1 VLSAIAYIVTLSG
14 ANWGLDHIP
23 LPSLRSAKEARDNYL
38 EYMQEFLQD
47 KVEEVRRGDR
57 EKGMD
62 IMGSLVATSYQDK
75 QDKGKGKGVQLDDSE
90 IIGNAFVMF
99 LAGHETTANIMH
111 FTLLELANNPAV
123 QRQLQH
129 DIDTIL
135 GRDTDPS
142 TWNYEEKI
150 NAMQASMIGAVM
162 NETLR
167 VLPPVTEVP
176 KKTAQPQTITVDGVK
191 HTLPPEMYIGLVVT
205 AGTRNP
211 RVWPTKPSKIT
222 NAPNDLA
229 DWVPER
235 WFRPNI
241 NSSETN
247 TDTQVEAD
255 EDIGGYTGSDTS
267 ASMFRPVRGS
277 FIPFSDGPRSCL
289 GRRIAI
295 VEMLA
300 AIAVIFQ
307 KYSIENAVGDWASD
321 EEVERMDRSQKE
333 GLYRKSIQRSRD
345 AINACEAFITLKL
358 PKGKFIPVRLVKRG
372 EERFVDWYES

>member
-1 VLSAIAYIVTLSG
+1 
-14 ANWGLDHIP
+14 
-23 LPSLRSAKEARDNYL
+23 
-38 EYMQEFLQD
+38 MQEFLQEKIKDVRQGD
-47 KVEEVRRGDR
+47 KEQ
-57 EKGMD
+57 GMD
-62 IMGSLVATSYQDK
+62 IMGSLVATSYQDE
-75 QDKGKGKGVQLDDSE
+75 QDKGKGKGGVQLDDSE

-142 TWNYEEKI
+142 TWDYEEKI

-176 KKTAQPQTITVDGVK
+176 KKTTQPQTITVDGVK
-191 HTLPPEMYIGLVVT
+191 HTLPPEMYIGLIVT

-235 WFRPNI
+235 WFRPSI
-241 NSSETN
+241 NASETN
-247 TDTQVEAD
+247 TGVQAEAE

-277 FIPFSDGPRSCL
+277 FMPFSDGARSCL

-307 KYSIENAVGDWASD
+307 KYSIENAVSDWVSD
-321 EEVERMDRSQKE
+321 EEVQRMDLGLKE
-333 GLYRKSIQRSRD
+333 ELYRKSIQRSRD
-345 AINACEAFITLKL
+345 AINACETLITLKL

-372 EERFVDWYES
+372 SERFVDWYES